1 MDRTLVAFYLVLGS
15 CALALSIFVSRF
27 TGNLIVIGAY
37 GMFLVIAA
45 TTYDSFRSLREYRL
59 PDIPVRVHRALL
71 YPVVVLWVVFAAG
84 LVLNPSMQAL
94 LRFGAFVGLSAIT
107 LFVMPA
113 VVSRERAFTAIGV
126 VGAVCVLLALPSII
140 WPKYTI
146 AGVEI
151 VHVLDGQRSE
161 FTLGVIQQTPT
172 SIFDGISYFRMLAT
186 FGAVCAAGVAARTRS
201 PWMVAACALNLF
213 GVFLGLGRA
222 SILALVIAAALAVGY
237 LHAGRTALAGMTAA
251 GTLVTAGGLAIA
263 FGLLPGPT
271 ESLQSALGP
280 RVGFWTATY
289 EAFTVRPV
297 LGWGLVDTAA
307 IVHDFYPGEILT
319 GTHNSYLR
327 LFVIGGIVG
336 GLAYLALS
344 MSALLLAF
352 RRVRQHA
359 PLALTTFCLV
369 VMALVIQLFTGGTI
383 FGTNL
388 SSVLWA
394 SSLAYAQPTIG
405 D

>member
-1 MDRTLVAFYLVLGS
+1 
-15 CALALSIFVSRF
+15 
-27 TGNLIVIGAY
+27 
-37 GMFLVIAA
+37 MFLVVAF
-45 TTYDSFRSLREYRL
+45 TTRDGLQEIREFRWPY
-59 PDIPVRVHRALL
+59 IPVQTHRALL
-71 YPVVVLWVVFAAG
+71 YPAVVLWVVFAIG
-84 LVLNPSMQAL
+84 LVLNPSMQAF

-107 LFVMPA
+107 LFIVPA
-113 VVSRERAFTAIGV
+113 VVSRKRAFTAIGV

-140 WPKYTI
+140 WPDYTI

-151 VHVLDGQRSE
+151 THVLDSQRSE
-161 FTLGVIQQTPT
+161 LTLGVIRRTPT
-172 SIFDGISYFRMLAT
+172 SIFDGISYFRILVT

-222 SILALVIAAALAVGY
+222 SILALVIATALAVGY
-237 LHAGRTALAGMTAA
+237 LLVGRTALAGMMTA
-251 GTLVTAGGLAIA
+251 GTLATAGGLAIA
-263 FGLLPGPT
+263 FGFLPGPT
-271 ESLQSALGP
+271 GLFQSVLGP

-289 EAFTVRPV
+289 EAFVARPI
-297 LGWGLVDTAA
+297 LGWGLTDTTA
-307 IVHDFYPGEILT
+307 IVHDFYPGETLT

-344 MSALLLAF
+344 VSALVLAF
-352 RRVRQHA
+352 RRVRQHTS
-359 PLALTTFCLV
+359 LALTTFCLV

-394 SSLAYAQPTIG
+394 LSLAYAQPAIG

>member
-1 MDRTLVAFYLVLGS
+1 MDRILVAFYLVLGS

-27 TGNLIVIGAY
+27 TGNLMVIGAY
-37 GMFLVIAA
+37 GIFLVVYISI
-45 TTYDSFRSLREYRL
+45 YGSPHGLREYRW
-59 PDIPVRVHRALL
+59 PNIPVQAHRALL

-84 LVLNPSMQAL
+84 LVLNPTMQAL

-146 AGVEI
+146 AGVE
-151 VHVLDGQRSE
+151 VARVLDGQRSE
-161 FTLGVIQQTPT
+161 FTLSAIQQTPT
-172 SIFDGISYFRMLAT
+172 SIFDGISYFRILAT
-186 FGAVCAAGVAARTRS
+186 FGTVCAAGVAARTRS
-201 PWMVAACALNLF
+201 SWMVAACALNLF

-222 SILALVIAAALAVGY
+222 SILALVIATALAVGY
-237 LHAGRTALAGMTAA
+237 FLAGRTALAGMTAA
-251 GTLVTAGGLAIA
+251 GTLVTAGGLAIT
-263 FGLLPGPT
+263 FGFLPGPT
-271 ESLQSALGP
+271 ESLKSALGP

-289 EAFTVRPV
+289 EAFTARPI
-297 LGWGLVDTAA
+297 LGWGLADTTA
-307 IVHDFYPGEILT
+307 IVHKFYPGETLT

-327 LFVIGGIVG
+327 LFVIGGTVG

-344 MSALLLAF
+344 ASALVLAF

-359 PLALTTFCLV
+359 PLALTAFCLV
-369 VMALVIQLFTGGTI
+369 VMVLVIQLFTGGTI

-394 SSLAYAQPTIG
+394 LSLAYAQPTIG